1 MTDRLAL
8 GRGVFGSNI
17 ALTRGIAVIAVML
30 VGVYSASAKPGN
42 GKPFKQLQAQIDVLN
57 DTVQDQ
63 VTDLEALQEALSQ
76 AQTDIGTLQTD
87 LATALG
93 LIGTLDT
100 QVQSQDQQIQDLT
113 TENQNQDQ
121 AIADL
126 AAMITKEVR
135 AFVYSNRG
143 LGGDFIVINPAPL
156 NNPGSSVV
164 EESAGVF
171 LVTLDGPV
179 GSFPNAGDSV
189 AVATPEVDADAPGS
203 GGPTLSATVAQVAA
217 SDTNMQYRVR
227 IHDADGNPVT
237 AAFNLV
243 ILSRD

>member
-1 MTDRLAL
+1 MTEKMVL
-8 GRGVFGSNI
+8 GRGIVV
-17 ALTRGIAVIAVML
+17 LAVLLAGAHV
-30 VGVYSASAKPGN
+30 ASAKPGN
-42 GKPFKQLQAQIDVLN
+42 GKPFKQLQAQINVLN
-57 DTVQDQ
+57 ETIQDQ
-63 VTDLEALQEALSQ
+63 QTDLDSLEQALSQ
-76 AQTDIGTLQTD
+76 AQTDIGTLQSD
-87 LATALG
+87 LADAVSQIGALN
-93 LIGTLDT
+93 T
-100 QVQSQDQQIQDLT
+100 QVQSQQTEIQNLA
-113 TENQNQDQ
+113 TENDNQDQ

-171 LVTLDGPV
+171 LVTLDGPA
-179 GSFPNAGDSV
+179 GSFPNAADSV
-189 AVATPEVDADAPGS
+189 AVATPEVNADVAGS
-203 GGPTLSATVAQVAA
+203 AGPTLSATVAQVAA

-243 ILSRD
+243 VLSRD